1 VRKGWLWLSIGG
13 LVVLFV
19 VVFVVLYLLGGHNES
34 ALTKI
39 TEISIVFLALSMV
52 LVVLLLGAL
61 VGASVWLIML
71 LKDKVIP
78 LLEQLTAAAA
88 RVRGTAEFVGEEVA
102 APIISAYSTL
112 AGIRAMIKTVTGTDH
127 KK

>member
-1 VRKGWLWLSIGG
+1 MRKGWLWLIVIG
-13 LVVLFV
+13 LIVLFV
-19 VVFVVLYLLGGHNES
+19 VVFIVLYLLGSPGES
-34 ALTKI
+34 ALQKI
-39 TEISIVFLALSMV
+39 TEISIIFLAMSM
-52 LVVLLLGAL
+52 LLIVLLMGAL
-61 VGASVWLIML
+61 VGAMLWLVFL

-112 AGIRAMIKTVTGTDH
+112 AGIRAMIKTVAG

>member
-1 VRKGWLWLSIGG
+1 MRKGWIYVTVIG

-19 VVFVVLYLLGGHNES
+19 VCFVVLYLLGGSNQS

-39 TEISIVFLALSMV
+39 TEISIVFLSLSMI

-61 VGASVWLIML
+61 VGASLWLTFL

-102 APIISAYSTL
+102 APIISFYSTV
-112 AGIRAMIKTVTGTDH
+112 AGIRAMIKTVAGSDH